1 MTVDAAPIDAQ
12 TFEKYKPIIEK
23 YNAQRV
29 EDMKSYDPDFYAKCI
44 EVIPS
49 DEVLDTEPIDARK
62 FLVEL
67 LSEKDLK
74 IVNGYTIDDLI
85 SKQLDGSLTAV
96 EIANAFIKSSIIAQ
110 LATNCV
116 MQFLI
121 PYALEK
127 AKQLDAYLKEN
138 GELVGPMHGIPISL
152 KEHLDF
158 KDKVTS
164 AGYVA
169 LLEAV
174 APKHALTVDIFEK
187 QGAIYHIRTTQPQSI
202 MQMDT
207 WNVISGRTR
216 NALSTKLSP
225 GGSSGGESAAVAMHA
240 SIMGVGTDIGGS
252 IRTPSAFGNLYGLRP
267 TAKRASL
274 LNCTPGTGGQESVV
288 ATIGPISRSI
298 DELNYYMEH
307 YLNDGKPWEHDPSTI
322 PIPWKK
328 ASLPEKIR
336 IGVLNTDNLVTPYPA
351 ILRGLQTVANKL
363 KKHSDVFEIVD
374 LAPYWFTEE
383 DMKKIYNTNMVLYT
397 IDGNKAQ
404 MSLLEKSGEPIL
416 PLTQHY
422 FNFGGGN
429 ALSAYENRYHN
440 SVRDEY
446 QLKIFEKFFQKD
458 NDGLG
463 LDFILSPT
471 YLGPGEIPKHC
482 VYWGYTSF
490 WNLFDYP
497 NVIFPTGVT
506 HDPELDVK
514 VDTESLKSNDY
525 EKMVWFDKSGSLKYD
540 ANEFVNGPVALQ
552 LTGKRYDD
560 ESVVAAVKRINEVLN
575 VERR

>member
-12 TFEKYKPIIEK
+12 TFEKYKPLIEK

-29 EDMKSYDPDFYAKCI
+29 EDMKSYDPDFYAKCVEI
-44 EVIPS
+44 IPS

-127 AKQLDAYLKEN
+127 AQQLDAYLKEN
-138 GELVGPMHGIPISL
+138 GKIVGPMHGIPISL

-158 KDKVTS
+158 KGKVTS

-174 APKHALTVDIFEK
+174 SSKHALTVDIFEK
-187 QGAIYHIRTTQPQSI
+187 QGAIYHIRTAQPQSI
-202 MQMDT
+202 MHLDT
-207 WNVISGRTR
+207 WNIISGRTR

-225 GGSSGGESAAVAMHA
+225 GGSSGGEAAAVAMHA

-252 IRTPSAFGNLYGLRP
+252 IRCPSAFGNLYGMRP
-267 TAKRASL
+267 TTKRNSL
-274 LNCTPGTGGQESVV
+274 LHSTPGTGGQESIV
-288 ATIGPISRSI
+288 ATIGPLARSI
-298 DELNYYMEH
+298 DELDYYMEH
-307 YLNDGKPWEHDPSTI
+307 YLNDGKPWETDPTCV
-322 PIPWKK
+322 PIPWRKP
-328 ASLPEKIR
+328 SLPEKIK

-351 ILRGLQTVANKL
+351 ILRGLQTVAKQL

-383 DMKKIYNTNMVLYT
+383 EMEKIYTTNLVLYT

-404 MSLLEKSGEPIL
+404 MSVFEKSGEPIL
-416 PLTQHY
+416 PLTQHF

-429 ALSAYENRYHN
+429 ALSAYENRQHN
-440 SVRDEY
+440 TVRDEY
-446 QLKIFEKFFQKD
+446 QLKIFEKFFEKGT
-458 NDGLG
+458 DGLG

-471 YLGPGEIPKHC
+471 YVGPAELPGQSL
-482 VYWGYTSF
+482 YWGYTSF

-506 HDPELDVK
+506 HDPELDANVEK
-514 VDTESLKSNDY
+514 SSLKSNSY
-525 EKMVWFDKSGSLKYD
+525 EKMAWLDNSGSLKYD
-540 ANEFVNGPVALQ
+540 PSDYVNGPVALQ
-552 LTGKRYDD
+552 LTGKRFDD
-560 ESVVAAVKRINEVLN
+560 ESVVSAVKRINEILN